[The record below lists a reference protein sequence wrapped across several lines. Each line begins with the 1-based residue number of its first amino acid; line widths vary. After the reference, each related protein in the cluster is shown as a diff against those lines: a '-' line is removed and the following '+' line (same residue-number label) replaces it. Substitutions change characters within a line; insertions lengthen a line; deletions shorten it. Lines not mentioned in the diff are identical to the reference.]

1 MARRSSGRMA
11 SFCSGGRPWVRRI
24 PASTVA
30 TCRSLRS
37 IGWPRWAKFHM
48 SAESRR
54 SMVLTEHGFGPAAP
68 EAQAAM

>member
-1 MARRSSGRMA
+1 MA
-11 SFCSGGRPWVRRI
+11 SFCSGGRPWVRRM

-37 IGWPRWAKFHM
+37 IGWPRCAKFHI

-54 SMVLTEHGFGPAAP
+54 SMVPTELGFGPAAP

>member
-1 MARRSSGRMA
+1 MARRSSGRIA

-37 IGWPRWAKFHM
+37 NVSPRWAKFHM
-48 SAESRR
+48 SAERRR

>member
-1 MARRSSGRMA
+1 M
-11 SFCSGGRPWVRRI
+11 

-37 IGWPRWAKFHM
+37 IGWPRWAKFHI
-48 SAESRR
+48 SADSRR
-54 SMVLTEHGFGPAAP
+54 SIVLTEFFGFAPAAP

>member
-1 MARRSSGRMA
+1 M
-11 SFCSGGRPWVRRI
+11 RRI

-30 TCRSLRS
+30 TCLSLRS
-37 IGWPRWAKFHM
+37 NVSPRWAKFHM

-54 SMVLTEHGFGPAAP
+54 SMVPTEHGFGPAAP

>member
-1 MARRSSGRMA
+1 MARRSSGSTA

-30 TCRSLRS
+30 TWRSLRS
-37 IGWPRWAKFHM
+37 IGWPRWAKFHIR
-48 SAESRR
+48 AESRR

-68 EAQAAM
+68 EAQAAI